1 MYQLTGSEVWSGG
14 IPGSDPRPPLDRS
27 VQGPWVD
34 PLEREGV
41 GGSGVEGGGGE
52 EKKGGGRQPGRRGR
66 VWGVGG
72 GDGEEGEREKR
83 EGGDRRRDGVGGGG
97 GKGGEGRG

>member
-41 GGSGVEGGGGE
+41 GGYGVEGGGGE
-52 EKKGGGRQPGRRGR
+52 EKKRGREATRAEGAGVGCGGEGGGR
-66 VWGVGG
+66 
-72 GDGEEGEREKR
+72 EGTSSG
-83 EGGDRRRDGVGGGG
+83 EGGCGG
-97 GKGGEGRG
+97 GKEFREKGSAT